1 MLILQQVTKRFD
13 RKMAVDEVSLNLHQG
28 EIVGLLGPN
37 GAGKTTII
45 RMINQIITPD
55 KGTIRFMGEIMQQAH
70 LQQVGYLPEERG
82 LYKNMTVEAHALF
95 LGALRG
101 MSKKEALKS
110 LDYWLEKFDCLNWRN
125 KRIESLSK
133 GMAQKVQFIC
143 TVLHDPDLLILDE
156 PFSGFDP
163 LNVELI
169 QAELLAMKKRG
180 KTILISTHN
189 MKSVEEICDR
199 VVLIHQSKKILEG
212 NVNQLQEA
220 RKTGLFG
227 LKFSGSM
234 IGFVNALWT
243 GFELV
248 EKEEIGDNRFVVK
261 VRLRGD
267 NTFEDF
273 LKISLKEV
281 KIEAAWEVLPSMQ
294 DVFIQEV
301 TTLSNQNETTDEK

>member
-55 KGTIRFMGEIMQQAH
+55 KGTIRFKGEIMQQAH

-169 QAELLAMKKRG
+169 QTELLAMKKRG

>member
-55 KGTIRFMGEIMQQAH
+55 KGTIRFKGEIMQQAH

-169 QAELLAMKKRG
+169 QTELLAMKKRG

-199 VVLIHQSKKILEG
+199 VVLIHQSKKIVEG
-212 NVNQLQEA
+212 KVAVLQEE

>member
-1 MLILQQVTKRFD
+1 MLLLQQVTKRFD
-13 RKMAVDEVSLNLHQG
+13 RKMAVDEVSLTLDKG

-37 GAGKTTII
+37 GAGKTTLI
-45 RMINQIITPD
+45 RMINQIIHPD
-55 KGTIRFMGEIMQQAH
+55 KGTIRFKGEIMTQEH
-70 LQQVGYLPEERG
+70 LKHVGYLPEERG

-101 MSKKEALKS
+101 MSKKDALKA
-110 LDYWLEKFDCLNWRN
+110 LDFWLEKFDCLDWRN
-125 KRIESLSK
+125 KRIETLSK

-143 TVLHDPDLLILDE
+143 SVLHDPDLLILDE

-169 QAELLAMKKRG
+169 QAELIAMKKRG

-199 VVLIHQSKKILEG
+199 VALIHQSKKIVEG
-212 NVNQLQEA
+212 KVAVLQEE

-248 EKEEIGDNRFVVK
+248 DKEELGDKRFLVK
-261 VRLRGD
+261 VRLRGE

-281 KIEAAWEVLPSMQ
+281 KIEAAWEILPSMQ
-294 DVFIQEV
+294 DIFIQEV
-301 TTLSNQNETTDEK
+301 TNTTHQNETTHEK

>member
-1 MLILQQVTKRFD
+1 MLQLQQVTKRFD
-13 RKMAVDEVSLNLHQG
+13 RKMAVDEVSLTLNQG

-37 GAGKTTII
+37 GAGKTTLI
-45 RMINQIITPD
+45 RMINQIIHPD
-55 KGTIRFMGEIMQQAH
+55 KGNIRFKGEIMTHEQ
-70 LQQVGYLPEERG
+70 LKYVGYLPEERG
-82 LYKNMTVEAHALF
+82 LYKNMTVEAHAVF

-101 MSKKEALKS
+101 MSKKDATKAL
-110 LDYWLEKFDCLNWRN
+110 DFWLEKFDCLDWRS
-125 KRIESLSK
+125 KRIETLSK

-169 QAELLAMKKRG
+169 QAELIAMKKRG

-189 MKSVEEICDR
+189 MKSVEEVCDR
-199 VVLIHQSKKILEG
+199 VALIHQSKKIIEG
-212 NVNQLQEA
+212 KVSVLQEE

-248 EKEEIGDNRFVVK
+248 DKEEIGDNRFLVK
-261 VRLRGD
+261 VRLRGE

-281 KIEAAWEVLPSMQ
+281 KIEAAWEILPSMQ
-294 DVFIQEV
+294 DIFIQEV
-301 TTLSNQNETTDEK
+301 TNKTHQNETTHEK

>member
-55 KGTIRFMGEIMQQAH
+55 KGTIRFKGEIMQQAH

-95 LGALRG
+95 LGTLRG

>member
-1 MLILQQVTKRFD
+1 
-13 RKMAVDEVSLNLHQG
+13 
-28 EIVGLLGPN
+28 
-37 GAGKTTII
+37 
-45 RMINQIITPD
+45 
-55 KGTIRFMGEIMQQAH
+55 
-70 LQQVGYLPEERG
+70 
-82 LYKNMTVEAHALF
+82 
-95 LGALRG
+95 
-101 MSKKEALKS
+101 
-110 LDYWLEKFDCLNWRN
+110 
-125 KRIESLSK
+125 
-133 GMAQKVQFIC
+133 
-143 TVLHDPDLLILDE
+143 
-156 PFSGFDP
+156 
-163 LNVELI
+163 VELI

-199 VVLIHQSKKILEG
+199 VVLIHQSKKIVEG
-212 NVNQLQEA
+212 KVAVLQEE

>member
-1 MLILQQVTKRFD
+1 MLLLQQVTKRFD
-13 RKMAVDEVSLNLHQG
+13 RKMAVDEVSLTLDQG

-37 GAGKTTII
+37 GAGKTTLI
-45 RMINQIITPD
+45 RMINQIIHPD
-55 KGTIRFMGEIMQQAH
+55 KGTIRFKGEIMTQEH
-70 LQQVGYLPEERG
+70 LKHVGYLPEERG

-169 QAELLAMKKRG
+169 QTELLAMKKRG

-212 NVNQLQEA
+212 NVNHLQEA

>member
-55 KGTIRFMGEIMQQAH
+55 KGTIRFKGEIMQQAH

-101 MSKKEALKS
+101 MSKIEALKS

-169 QAELLAMKKRG
+169 QTELLAMKKRG

>member
-55 KGTIRFMGEIMQQAH
+55 KGTIRFKGEIMQQAH

-301 TTLSNQNETTDEK
+301 TTLSNQNETIDEK

>member
-1 MLILQQVTKRFD
+1 MLLLQQVTKRFD
-13 RKMAVDEVSLNLHQG
+13 RKMAVDEVSLTLDQG

-37 GAGKTTII
+37 GAGKTTLI
-45 RMINQIITPD
+45 RMINQIIHPD
-55 KGTIRFMGEIMQQAH
+55 KGNIRFKGEIMTQEH
-70 LQQVGYLPEERG
+70 LKYVGYLPEERG

-101 MSKKEALKS
+101 MSKKDALKA
-110 LDYWLEKFDCLNWRN
+110 LDFGLEKFDCLNWRN
-125 KRIESLSK
+125 KRIETLSK

-143 TVLHDPDLLILDE
+143 SVLHDPDLLILDE

-169 QAELLAMKKRG
+169 QAELIAMKKRG

-199 VVLIHQSKKILEG
+199 VALIHQSKKIVEG
-212 NVNQLQEA
+212 KVAVLQEE

-248 EKEEIGDNRFVVK
+248 DKEELGDNRFLVK
-261 VRLRGD
+261 VRLRGE

-281 KIEAAWEVLPSMQ
+281 KIEAAWEILPSMQ
-294 DVFIQEV
+294 DIFIQEV
-301 TTLSNQNETTDEK
+301 THTKYQNETTHEK

>member
-1 MLILQQVTKRFD
+1 M
-13 RKMAVDEVSLNLHQG
+13 
-28 EIVGLLGPN
+28 
-37 GAGKTTII
+37 
-45 RMINQIITPD
+45 
-55 KGTIRFMGEIMQQAH
+55 
-70 LQQVGYLPEERG
+70 
-82 LYKNMTVEAHALF
+82 
-95 LGALRG
+95 
-101 MSKKEALKS
+101 
-110 LDYWLEKFDCLNWRN
+110 
-125 KRIESLSK
+125 
-133 GMAQKVQFIC
+133 
-143 TVLHDPDLLILDE
+143 LHDPDLLILDE

-169 QAELLAMKKRG
+169 QAELIAMKKRG

-199 VVLIHQSKKILEG
+199 VALIHQSKKIVEG
-212 NVNQLQEA
+212 KVAVLQEE

-248 EKEEIGDNRFVVK
+248 DKEELGDNRFLVK
-261 VRLRGD
+261 VRLRGE

-281 KIEAAWEVLPSMQ
+281 KIEAAWEILPSMQ
-294 DVFIQEV
+294 DIFIQEV
-301 TTLSNQNETTDEK
+301 THTKHQNETTHEK

>member
-55 KGTIRFMGEIMQQAH
+55 KGTIRFKGEIMQQAH

-199 VVLIHQSKKILEG
+199 VVLIHQSKKIVEG
-212 NVNQLQEA
+212 KVAVLQEE

>member
-55 KGTIRFMGEIMQQAH
+55 KGTIRFKGEIMQQAH

-101 MSKKEALKS
+101 MSKKEALKA

-169 QAELLAMKKRG
+169 QAELRAMKKRG

-243 GFELV
+243 CFELV

-281 KIEAAWEVLPSMQ
+281 KIEAAWEILPSMQ

-301 TTLSNQNETTDEK
+301 TMLSNQNETTDEK

>member
-13 RKMAVDEVSLNLHQG
+13 RKMAVDEVSLTLDQG

-55 KGTIRFMGEIMQQAH
+55 KGTIRFKGEIMTQEH
-70 LQQVGYLPEERG
+70 LKHVGYLPEERG

-169 QAELLAMKKRG
+169 QTELLAMKKRG

-212 NVNQLQEA
+212 NVNHLQEA

>member
-55 KGTIRFMGEIMQQAH
+55 KGTIRFKGEIMQQAH

-101 MSKKEALKS
+101 MSKIEALKS

>member
-55 KGTIRFMGEIMQQAH
+55 KGTIRFKGEIMQQAH

-169 QAELLAMKKRG
+169 KAELLAMKKRG

-212 NVNQLQEA
+212 YVNQLQEA